1 MSARQNLGP
10 LLVLLGSLGLL
21 VVSFFTWYEVDLGAI
36 TGGATFARR
45 YADLNQLATGADAW
59 APWGL
64 FWDLALLA
72 TVAGGAAL
80 AVFGLATAGRS
91 VGAALG
97 AMALGAL
104 GTMTVLL
111 HILNRPQPRSIVNV
125 TGSAWIGLLLAVVI
139 FAGAFLWW
147 DTAHRFPAQD

>member
-10 LLVLLGSLGLL
+10 LLVLLGALGLF

-64 FWDLALLA
+64 FWDLALLT
-72 TVAGGAAL
+72 TVVGSAAL
-80 AVFGLATAGRS
+80 AILGLAGAGRA

-97 AMALGAL
+97 AMGLGAL

-111 HILNRPQPRSIVNV
+111 HILNRPQPHAIVSV
-125 TGSAWIGLLLAVVI
+125 TGSAWLGLVCAAVI
-139 FAGAFLWW
+139 FGGGFLWW
-147 DTAHRFPAQD
+147 DSAHRNPVQE